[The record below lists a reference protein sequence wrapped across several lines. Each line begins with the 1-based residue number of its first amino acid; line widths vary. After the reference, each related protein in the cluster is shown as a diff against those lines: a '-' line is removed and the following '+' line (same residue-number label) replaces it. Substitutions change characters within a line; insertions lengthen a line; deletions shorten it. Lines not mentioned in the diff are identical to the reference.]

1 MPFDQAARPDHF
13 GGGGSC
19 PRAARRDRQGLPLPA
34 GAGGQLRGRGEER
47 AYGAQGEAAAASAR
61 AALQL
66 ALALQLRLFAPF
78 MPYVTEEVWSWWRE
92 GSVHRSRWPRA
103 EEVPAGGDPALLGD
117 VAEVL
122 MAVRGAKSTAKVSMK
137 TEVAAAD
144 SPNIF
149 VEAVTVR
156 DGRVFT
162 ETREILLSLIQ
173 LVLKEVRQR

>member
-1 MPFDQAARPDHF
+1 MK
-13 GGGGSC
+13 
-19 PRAARRDRQGLPLPA
+19 
-34 GAGGQLRGRGEER
+34 ER

-117 VAEVL
+117 VADVL

-144 SPNIF
+144 ISGP
-149 VEAVTVR
+149 EASLARLRAVLADLKAVGRITGEVTLAGGDQPLQVSI
-156 DGRVFT
+156 
-162 ETREILLSLIQ
+162 E
-173 LVLKEVRQR
+173 LVTA